1 MGLTVTE
8 LNAMLDGRTYNGM
21 SLHTDDPGTTGA
33 NEVSGGTYARATGL
47 TFGAASNGKRTCST
61 QPVMNVPAGTTVA
74 WVGLWNSSTFVGKY
88 DVTNETFAAD
98 GTYTCTG
105 AGGTGNPYIELT

>member
-8 LNAMLDGRTYNGM
+8 LNAMLDARTYNGI

-47 TFGAASNGKRTCST
+47 TFGSASNGKRTCST
-61 QPVMNVPAGTTVA
+61 QPVMNVPASTTVA

-88 DVTNETFAAD
+88 DVENETFAAD
-98 GTYTCTG
+98 GTYTVTG
-105 AGGTGNPYIELT
+105 PGGTGNPYVELT

>member
-1 MGLTVTE
+1 MGLMTTE
-8 LNAMLDGRTYNGM
+8 LNAMLDSRTYNGI
-21 SLHTDDPGTTGA
+21 SLHTEDPGTTGA

-47 TFGAASNGKRTCST
+47 TFGSASSGKRSCTT
-61 QPVMNVPAGTTVA
+61 QPVINVPAGTTVA

-98 GTYTCTG
+98 GTYTVTG
-105 AGGTGNPYIELT
+105 PGGTGYAYVELT